1 MAFYLK
7 TFYTVL
13 VLTLTGGL
21 DPTSVSAASPNPSGP
36 NLTGLSYV
44 GRVRDG
50 YETTFT
56 CTSNCIPGCTYTWLL
71 KGRTFNGSEL
81 TWTPD
86 GLDRIVE
93 LQCTAVNT
101 ESGSSKS
108 ITTILEVKS
117 SVSVRLNPQLSL
129 PILNQSFSLDCNGS
143 FPGLPVLWYK
153 DGQVVAPDARINLLE
168 HNTSLHFNSLLPSD
182 GGFYQCEV
190 TMANMAE
197 SKVISLGYLLN
208 FDHWSV
214 SISGPDTVFPG
225 REYTF
230 TCQVNCTVDLD
241 CSIRWPLRGGIL
253 TSAYFSVRKN
263 ILKWIPSVPGTV
275 QNFTCVVENTAAGRS
290 AEASKTVKVTGPT
303 VSGSETVRLSG
314 VLGLVLCM
322 GLLFLL
328 DP

>member
-13 VLTLTGGL
+13 VLALTGGL

-36 NLTGLSYV
+36 DLTGLSYV
-44 GRVRDG
+44 GRVRAG

-56 CTSNCIPGCTYTWLL
+56 CTSNCIPGCTHTWLL

-101 ESGSSKS
+101 EN
-108 ITTILEVKS
+108 
-117 SVSVRLNPQLSL
+117 SVSVRPRPQLSL
-129 PILNQSFSLDCNGS
+129 PILNQSFSLDSDGS

-153 DGQVVAPDARINLLE
+153 DGQVVAPDARIDVLE

-182 GGFYQCEV
+182 GGFYQCEAS
-190 TMANMAE
+190 MANL
-197 SKVISLGYLLN
+197 SDRKVISLGYLLN

-214 SISGPDTVFPG
+214 SISGPDTVLPG

-230 TCQVNCTVDLD
+230 TCQVNCTIDLD
-241 CSIRWPLRGGIL
+241 CSIRWPLKGGIL
-253 TSAYFSVRKN
+253 TSTYLSMNRN

-290 AEASKTVKVTGPT
+290 AEASKTVKVT
-303 VSGSETVRLSG
+303 
-314 VLGLVLCM
+314 
-322 GLLFLL
+322 
-328 DP
+328 